1 MELTSLKARID
12 HVLGVVAA
20 SVEVGVWQVVVV
32 VVVAAIRCLVSEGKL
47 P

>member
-12 HVLGVVAA
+12 HVLGAVAA
-20 SVEVGVWQVVVV
+20 SVEVGDWQVVVV
-32 VVVAAIRCLVSEGKL
+32 VAIRCLVSEGKL